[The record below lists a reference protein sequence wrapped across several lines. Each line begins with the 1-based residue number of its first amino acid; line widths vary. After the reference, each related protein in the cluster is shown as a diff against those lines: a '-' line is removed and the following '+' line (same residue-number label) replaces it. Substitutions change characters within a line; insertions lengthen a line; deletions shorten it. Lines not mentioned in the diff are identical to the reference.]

1 LNRKYLIIIS
11 LFFMLFII
19 TFVLGNSFVDDVS
32 IDFDNGTYFN
42 TQFNGTAV
50 ILTGNNLTGGYT
62 SRVFDAGFN
71 SSWKNISFVNDSGN
85 FNVLFAVD
93 GIKNFSR
100 SNNSGINWAK
110 INSSYG
116 GSSTINHM
124 FSDNSGNI
132 YMLVNKDV
140 YKSNDSGLNWS
151 IINGS
156 FSGSNNL
163 FVGASDSNNNLFA
176 VDGSGDVYKSNNSG
190 VSWIFVGDINS
201 STSNQPKGIAINF
214 SNAIF
219 IIEGSTKAVY
229 QSTNLGVSWT
239 RKTNDYGGTTA
250 IADMASDNN
259 GNLYI
264 LQDKKIY
271 QSTNLGVSWTII
283 NNSFTPY
290 SANGI
295 KMTKDNRNYIYITDG
310 NGKVFK
316 SMSQGINWSEVGDF
330 NGADTNNPQG
340 ITSILQQGNLSFFLK
355 SCNLAN
361 CSDGSFISV
370 NQSSN
375 FNITG
380 RYFQYL
386 VNLSRVSN
394 ESNVL
399 IYNVSIGYDLI
410 NEAPNID
417 IILPQNNSFSN
428 NNQSIKLNFSVSDVN
443 NNTQSCWYT
452 TNNGVSNFSIS
463 NCLNTTFNVSGEG
476 NYTLKVFVNDS
487 LDLSNYSSVN
497 FTVDMTKPSISLIY
511 PQSNLYNSSQSILNY
526 SVLDVNLANCWYST
540 NNSVNITLSCNSNVT
555 GLVSSEGNN
564 TWKIYAND
572 SAGNENSSLVN
583 FEVDTTNPSVSII
596 FPVEGSTFGS
606 NLSINL
612 NYSATDTN
620 LQSCW
625 YNVNNGTNIT
635 LTNCANTT
643 FNVSGSGNYIIYL
656 YANDSLG
663 HLSFDFNDF
672 SVSVGAPSITSH
684 YPVNQY
690 LNFTNNIPFNYTP
703 SDIDLGACELWGN
716 FSGVFTLNQTNLN
729 PVNNSVNIFYL
740 NLSEGSYFWNVRCN
754 DSAIPAHSAFNGN
767 KTFFVDTTSP
777 VISLTAPTGT
787 YNSLTGIPLTFSITD
802 SSPVSCIYNFSPLN
816 TGTPVIE
823 GTLPNCTSTT
833 FNVDNQ
839 VAYRFFLT
847 VNDSAGNRNIVN
859 STFSIDTSV
868 PSGGDNGGSS
878 GGGGGG
884 SGSGFINSSLL
895 SNARVSVSEIGS
907 IIANEGDKKTLSINV
922 NNIGKIFLNNCRLK
936 AIGDIDQW
944 FYSDEVRGI
953 APGQSV
959 DFLFNINIPEE
970 IKGGD
975 YFGKLMVSCKELNQ
989 SQDILVSIPFGL
1001 DFIEIRD
1008 IIQDENILTI
1018 NYIFNNSKFQKN
1030 DFSVNIWVENE
1041 NNEKIV
1047 EIQDIFSGDEDGET
1061 LREVLIELP
1070 RGVSGVH
1077 YVYFSLSEEPENYVR
1092 RSTLLTPITGRA
1104 IFDNTRG
1111 KIFTYAVFAFILGSG
1126 IFFILKNFIHTR
1138 RYNPFKKSYWRSRRI
1153 HKKINIID
1161 KSE

>member
-1 LNRKYLIIIS
+1 
-11 LFFMLFII
+11 M
-19 TFVLGNSFVDDVS
+19 D
-32 IDFDNGTYFN
+32 
-42 TQFNGTAV
+42 Q
-50 ILTGNNLTGGYT
+50 
-62 SRVFDAGFN
+62 
-71 SSWKNISFVNDSGN
+71 
-85 FNVLFAVD
+85 
-93 GIKNFSR
+93 
-100 SNNSGINWAK
+100 
-110 INSSYG
+110 
-116 GSSTINHM
+116 
-124 FSDNSGNI
+124 
-132 YMLVNKDV
+132 
-140 YKSNDSGLNWS
+140 
-151 IINGS
+151 
-156 FSGSNNL
+156 
-163 FVGASDSNNNLFA
+163 
-176 VDGSGDVYKSNNSG
+176 
-190 VSWIFVGDINS
+190 
-201 STSNQPKGIAINF
+201 
-214 SNAIF
+214 
-219 IIEGSTKAVY
+219 
-229 QSTNLGVSWT
+229 
-239 RKTNDYGGTTA
+239 
-250 IADMASDNN
+250 
-259 GNLYI
+259 
-264 LQDKKIY
+264 
-271 QSTNLGVSWTII
+271 
-283 NNSFTPY
+283 
-290 SANGI
+290 
-295 KMTKDNRNYIYITDG
+295 
-310 NGKVFK
+310 
-316 SMSQGINWSEVGDF
+316 
-330 NGADTNNPQG
+330 
-340 ITSILQQGNLSFFLK
+340 
-355 SCNLAN
+355 
-361 CSDGSFISV
+361 
-370 NQSSN
+370 
-375 FNITG
+375 
-380 RYFQYL
+380 
-386 VNLSRVSN
+386 
-394 ESNVL
+394 
-399 IYNVSIGYDLI
+399 
-410 NEAPNID
+410 
-417 IILPQNNSFSN
+417 
-428 NNQSIKLNFSVSDVN
+428 
-443 NNTQSCWYT
+443 
-452 TNNGVSNFSIS
+452 
-463 NCLNTTFNVSGEG
+463 
-476 NYTLKVFVNDS
+476 
-487 LDLSNYSSVN
+487 
-497 FTVDMTKPSISLIY
+497 
-511 PQSNLYNSSQSILNY
+511 
-526 SVLDVNLANCWYST
+526 
-540 NNSVNITLSCNSNVT
+540 
-555 GLVSSEGNN
+555 
-564 TWKIYAND
+564 
-572 SAGNENSSLVN
+572 
-583 FEVDTTNPSVSII
+583 
-596 FPVEGSTFGS
+596 
-606 NLSINL
+606 
-612 NYSATDTN
+612 
-620 LQSCW
+620 
-625 YNVNNGTNIT
+625 
-635 LTNCANTT
+635 
-643 FNVSGSGNYIIYL
+643 
-656 YANDSLG
+656 
-663 HLSFDFNDF
+663 
-672 SVSVGAPSITSH
+672 
-684 YPVNQY
+684 
-690 LNFTNNIPFNYTP
+690 
-703 SDIDLGACELWGN
+703 
-716 FSGVFTLNQTNLN
+716 NQTNLN

-922 NNIGKIFLNNCRLK
+922 NNIGKIFLNNCRLI